1 MSTTVNKQMIKKMQ
15 DNFIPIRKIM
25 GWRQQDLADKLG
37 VSKQT
42 INNIENNRQELNKAQ
57 YIAIRTIIRCEIDE
71 RPKEERDYLKG
82 AMAAILG
89 DFDDADEETKK
100 TRDMAIMATGA
111 AISGLA
117 AVAATG
123 AAMALGGGA
132 FSSALLSLA
141 KVALKQ
147 SKWLD
152 KLDTPTEIDTNK

>member
-1 MSTTVNKQMIKKMQ
+1 MANVNKKMLKKMQ

-57 YIAIRTIIRCEIDE
+57 YIAIRMIIDCEIE
-71 RPKEERDYLKG
+71 NRPKEERDYIKG

-89 DFDDADEETKK
+89 DFDNADEETKQ
-100 TRDMAIMATGA
+100 TRDLAIMATGA

-123 AAMALGGGA
+123 AALALGGVGKTGGG
-132 FSSALLSLA
+132 ALLSLA
-141 KVALKQ
+141 KIALKQ
-147 SKWLD
+147 SKWLQELDNAGND
-152 KLDTPTEIDTNK
+152 K

>member
-1 MSTTVNKQMIKKMQ
+1 MANVNKQMIRKMQ

-57 YIAIRTIIRCEIDE
+57 YIAIRMIIWCEIDE
-71 RPKEERDYLKG
+71 RPEDEQDYLKG
-82 AMAAILG
+82 AIAAILG

-100 TRDMAIMATGA
+100 TRDLAIMATGA
-111 AISGLA
+111 ALSGLV

-123 AAMALGGGA
+123 VALASAGGGA
-132 FSSALLSLA
+132 FNDALLKLS
-141 KVALKQ
+141 KIALKQ
-147 SKWLD
+147 SKWLE
-152 KLDTPTEIDTNK
+152 KLDDST